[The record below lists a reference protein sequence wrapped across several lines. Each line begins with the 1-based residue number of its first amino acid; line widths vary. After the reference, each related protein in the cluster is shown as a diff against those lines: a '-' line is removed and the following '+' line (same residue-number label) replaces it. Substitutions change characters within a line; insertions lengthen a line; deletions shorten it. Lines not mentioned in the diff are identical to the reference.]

1 MLLSYTPCPKG
12 EKKRGWGVE
21 QKQSTVMERKHEI
34 KDITQFPQREI
45 KLKKKKK
52 KVTLTDLNILPGN
65 ERKKQC
71 VISKN
76 KSNKQ

>member
-1 MLLSYTPCPKG
+1 
-12 EKKRGWGVE
+12 
-21 QKQSTVMERKHEI
+21 MERKHEI

-65 ERKKQC
+65 ERKEQC